1 MEKISGKNVLKFL
14 IGTIVG
20 LYLIVI
26 PINIGG
32 GVDTFASYWLKSFV
46 SWGGKALEGLCTG
59 IVVISTVLS
68 FINLICKPKF
78 IQNSPLMKE
87 LFDTSA
93 FYVLCRFGG
102 AVISLMVF
110 FNFGPECILSIDT
123 GGTMLPLATQLAFLI
138 PPFIIIQTFI
148 LEFGFME
155 FLGTLVGFIC
165 KPLFKISEMT
175 AVSIISSIMGPANAG
190 IIGANQLY
198 HEGYFTYKEA
208 AIIAN
213 CFAIS
218 SIGWCVVVSDIFGF
232 MDIFGW
238 VMFTIVFATLVVAA
252 ISVRIYPIKGY
263 DGGYYQGK
271 KTEFPTVE
279 GGRFRRALGL
289 AAIRAG
295 KADLKIFENKIPG
308 ALSYYFS
315 LLPIIICWGTLS
327 MMLFVY
333 TPVLQWIS
341 FPLGWFM
348 DIMQLP
354 EAYAAAPALL
364 SGFADNYLPVILGE
378 SLASQQTQFV
388 ICTMSIIQLIFMSE
402 IGAMLLEAKL
412 NKRAWDIVVIFL
424 ERTIIALPIC
434 VLISHFLF

>member
-46 SWGGKALEGLCTG
+46 AWGGKALEGVCTG
-59 IVVISTVLS
+59 IVCLSTVLA
-68 FINLICKPKF
+68 FINLIFKPKF
-78 IQNSPLMKE
+78 IQNSPLMTE
-87 LFDTSA
+87 LFACSP
-93 FYVLCRFGG
+93 FYAVCRLGG
-102 AVISLMVF
+102 SIISLMVF

-155 FLGTLVGFIC
+155 FLGTLVGFVC
-165 KPLFKISEMT
+165 KPLFKLSEMS

-218 SIGWCVVVSDIFGF
+218 SIGWCVVVADIFNL
-232 MDIFGW
+232 MSMFGW
-238 VMFTIVFATLVVAA
+238 VMFTIVFATVVVA
-252 ISVRIYPIKGY
+252 IVSVRIPPIRGY
-263 DGGYYQGK
+263 DNSYYEGR
-271 KTEFPTVE
+271 KTEFADVE
-279 GGRFRRALGL
+279 GNRFHRALSL

-308 ALSYYFS
+308 ALSYYCS

-412 NKRAWDIVVIFL
+412 NKRAIDIVTIFL
-424 ERTIIALPIC
+424 ERTIIALPVC